1 MDVDFDEE
9 IDSFEMVRWLRRNQE
24 AICEPFANVISSLDK
39 DPKIR
44 AQQLKTLVT
53 RAKQAD

>member
-1 MDVDFDEE
+1 VDFDEE

-24 AICEPFANVISSLDK
+24 AICEPFSNVISSLDK